1 MPITSAS
8 FRGQSPESAEPEER
22 AAGKKV
28 TIKTGKGSPNITFK
42 KGGLHQSL
50 NVPAD
55 ETIPP
60 DKMAAALAG
69 AHGPLAKKQAALAKT
84 LSGMRDDTSPEMPA
98 SLAKLP
104 PALRVKALAK
114 KQAAAKKGPAART
127 LGATAGAILVP
138 TAVLGSN
145 KKKRQGGTK

>member
-1 MPITSAS
+1 MSMPITTAS
-8 FRGQSPESAEPEER
+8 FSGQPEER
-22 AAGKKV
+22 AKTT

-42 KGGLHQSL
+42 KGGLHKSL

-60 DKMAAALAG
+60 DKLAAALAG
-69 AHGPLAKKQAALAKT
+69 KHGPKAQKQANLAKT
-84 LSGMRDDTSPEMPA
+84 LSGMRTETSPEMPA

-104 PALRVKALAK
+104 PAMRVKALAK
-114 KQAAAKKGPAART
+114 KQATART
-127 LGATAGAILVP
+127 LGAAAGAVLVP

-145 KKKRQGGTK
+145 KKRKGGSTR